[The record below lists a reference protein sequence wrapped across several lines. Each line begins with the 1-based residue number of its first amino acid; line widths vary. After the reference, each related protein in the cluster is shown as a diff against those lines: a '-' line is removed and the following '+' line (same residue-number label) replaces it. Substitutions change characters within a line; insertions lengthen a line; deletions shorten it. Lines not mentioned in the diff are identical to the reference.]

1 MVNQIYLITMK
12 FTKEFIKKTKNSNL
26 RCHLAVAFGVSY
38 FTICDWLEKP
48 SADELTKPKY
58 FQDLVRITGLK
69 ENEVFEKSDFKS
81 LT

>member
-1 MVNQIYLITMK
+1 MK

-26 RCHLAVAFGVSY
+26 RCQFAVAFGVSY

-58 FQDLVRITGLK
+58 LPDLMRLTGMS
-69 ENEVFEKSDFKS
+69 EEEIFEKQMV
-81 LT
+81 